1 MEILNETAGSNTVAS
16 LLRSRV
22 PFAAGKLGTS
32 ELDAIWFFLARRQNS
47 TAYPYL
53 THIRRHMCVNAGLW
67 PQTDETIDAW
77 CRLMIQEYLPEMNV
91 MAAWNPT
98 MPQEERTVLQT
109 LARGATL
116 CKLRSFEPYYEA
128 CTAWTK
134 EIRGKFAVVSP
145 FAGSICRQW
154 ARRADVW
161 KHKQLWDESA
171 ECVPVRAGYGPGL
184 CPLGAAG
191 AWPAG
196 LRDWKAAVD
205 SVVATV
211 IASGARVAFVGCGAL
226 SLPICVLLKKAGIVA
241 IHTGGATQILFG
253 IKGRRWETHNVI
265 SGFFNDAWVV
275 PSLDEI
281 PSGAAAVE
289 GGCYWV

>member
-1 MEILNETAGSNTVAS
+1 MEVHDETEGSNKIAE
-16 LLRSRV
+16 LLRAGA

-67 PQTDETIDAW
+67 PASDETVDAW
-77 CRLMIQEYLPEMNV
+77 ARDVIYNYLPEMDV
-91 MAAWNPT
+91 MAAWNPVT
-98 MPQEERTVLQT
+98 PHEERTVLQT
-109 LARGATL
+109 ICRRAFL
-116 CKLRSFEPYYEA
+116 CKLRSLEPYYDS
-128 CTAWTK
+128 CTAWTR

-145 FAGSICRQW
+145 FAVSIGKQW
-154 ARRADVW
+154 ERRAAVW
-161 KHKQLWDESA
+161 KSKQLWDESA

-184 CPLGAAG
+184 SSSAG
-191 AWPAG
+191 AWPASVK
-196 LRDWKAAVD
+196 DWKHAINH
-205 SVVATV
+205 VVEQV
-211 IASGARVAFVGCGAL
+211 ILSGARVAIVGCGAL
-226 SLPICVLLKKAGIVA
+226 SLPICAVLKFAGISA
-241 IHTGGATQILFG
+241 IHMGGATQILFG
-253 IKGRRWETHNVI
+253 IRGRRWETHNVI

-281 PSGAAAVE
+281 PSGAATVE